1 MQSLIGQ
8 LIFSLEVFMK
18 INFSGGAGSVTG
30 SSHLLEVSGRQV
42 LLDCGL
48 YQGADARERGNE
60 EFPFDPSKVDY
71 LVLSHAHIDHSGRIP
86 MLYKEGFK
94 GKIISTSPTY
104 DLCEIMLRDSAY
116 IQEQDAE
123 RDNRRRRRS
132 RKKLVEPI
140 YTIQDVE
147 GVLKLFK
154 PIDYQ
159 EKIELFPG
167 FQVRFQDAGH
177 MLGSSFVELW
187 LQEKDADEVKL
198 VFSGDIGNHN
208 IPLMREPHYIE
219 EADILIM
226 ESTYGD
232 RLHEPQVNENK
243 KLLELVN
250 STMRNGGNVVI
261 PSFAVGRTQEI
272 LYVLNEFAEA
282 GKLDPKTRVFVDSPL
297 ASKATAVF
305 KKNSKYFDRQ
315 AQARMDAGDNVLEF
329 PQLFF
334 TDSVEDSKKLN
345 QTKEGLVIISAS
357 GMAEAGRIRHHLK
370 HNLWR
375 PESTVIFVG
384 YQAEQTLGRL
394 ILEGKEY
401 IKIFGET
408 IAVAARIERM
418 TGLSGHA
425 DQAGLIE
432 FVENFKKRKP
442 KKIYLVHGD
451 DEAQVALSAKLK
463 ERGYDVFIPQEGTTV
478 DISNLADIGQIDE
491 IKSVPV
497 EHKKKPDSRKE
508 RIIEKVKAWDLE
520 SINEDD
526 AINQIRQLLQLRK

>member
-1 MQSLIGQ
+1 
-8 LIFSLEVFMK
+8 MK
-18 INFSGGAGSVTG
+18 IIFSGGAGSVTG
-30 SSHLLEVSGRQV
+30 SSHLIEVGGHQV

-60 EFPFDPSKVDY
+60 EFPFDPAKVDY

-86 MLYKEGFK
+86 MLYKKGFK

-123 RDNRRRRRS
+123 RENRRRRRG

-140 YTIQDVE
+140 YTIKDAE
-147 GVLKLFK
+147 AVLKLFD
-154 PIDYQ
+154 PIDYK
-159 EKIELFPG
+159 EKIQLFEG

-187 LQEKDADEVKL
+187 MKDKDTEEVKL

-232 RLHEPQVNENK
+232 RLHEPQVNENE

-250 STMRNGGNVVI
+250 STIKNGGNVII

-282 GKLDPKTRVFVDSPL
+282 GKLDPMTRVYVDSPL

-334 TDSVEDSKKLN
+334 TDSVDDSKKLN
-345 QTKEGLVIISAS
+345 QTEQGLVVISAS

-394 ILEGKEY
+394 ILDGKEY

-408 IAVAARIERM
+408 IAVEARIERM

-432 FVENFKKRKP
+432 FVGNFKKRKP
-442 KKIYLVHGD
+442 RKIFLVHGD
-451 DEAQVALSAKLK
+451 DEAQTALSGKLK
-463 ERGYDVFIPQEGTTV
+463 ERGYDVSIPKEGTIV
-478 DISNLADIGQIDE
+478 DISSLADVRRPEKTKQI
-491 IKSVPV
+491 PV
-497 EHKKKPDSRKE
+497 KHLKQPDSRKQQ
-508 RIIEKVKAWDLE
+508 IIQQVKEWDFDSL
-520 SINEDD
+520 NEEE
-526 AINQIRQLLQLRK
+526 AINQIRQLLRSEQSKSKKKY